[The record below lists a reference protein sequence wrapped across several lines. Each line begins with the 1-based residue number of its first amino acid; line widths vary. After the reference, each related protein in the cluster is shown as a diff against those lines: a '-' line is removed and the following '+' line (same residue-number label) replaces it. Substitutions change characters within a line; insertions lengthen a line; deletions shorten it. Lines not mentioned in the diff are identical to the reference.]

1 MQVNIREARKQLSR
15 LIKAVERGERVE
27 ITRRGRIVAQ
37 LAPPNR
43 QPDAAQTRAAARAAL
58 RDRLP
63 QADEPSAH
71 LLRQLREERG

>member
-1 MQVNIREARKQLSR
+1 MQVSTREARKQLSR

-43 QPDAAQTRAAARAAL
+43 QPDAAHARAAARAAL

-63 QADEPSAH
+63 QASEPSAH